1 MLETCAKLRAEPLDA
16 GRQVPGDGGPGEPGR
31 AGATPGTLDDLIS
44 NHGKAVIRVALRM
57 LGCLDEARN
66 AAQEVFLR
74 AHRYGAS
81 RDPRLDPG
89 PWLYR
94 ITVNVCNET
103 LGLRRRR
110 AERPLAESERE
121 QLRTPPGEGS
131 CPESGLLERER
142 RDILARA
149 LLTLPERERAA
160 VILRDVE
167 GLTTAEAARALGT
180 SEATVRSHSSH
191 GRQRLREYVQRV
203 FGRRS

>member
-1 MLETCAKLRAEPLDA
+1 MTGCETGLD
-16 GRQVPGDGGPGEPGR
+16 DGPGERCREGSEP
-31 AGATPGTLDDLIS
+31 ATLDDLIS
-44 NHGKAVIRVALRM
+44 HHGKTVIRVALRM
-57 LGCLDEARN
+57 LGSLDEARN

-81 RDPRLDPG
+81 RDLRLDPC
-89 PWLYR
+89 PWLCR

-103 LGLRRRR
+103 LGRRRRR
-110 AERPLAESERE
+110 AELPLAESERE
-121 QLRTPPGEGS
+121 HLRTPPGEGS
-131 CPESGLLERER
+131 CPENGLLEKER
-142 RDILARA
+142 RDILARG

-167 GLTTAEAARALGT
+167 GLSTAEAARALGT

-191 GRQRLREYVQRV
+191 GRRRLREYVRNV